1 MTKPQS
7 PRSRPAGSPRA
18 ASEGRDGRSFFSRP
32 KGEAREA
39 PSRERNER
47 VREERPSRDSG
58 RPAPRAS
65 FDAPRGE
72 GRSERGSFGGDRR
85 EGQGRPAPRPSY
97 DAPRGDNRGGPR
109 GDSRGGERGS
119 YGSDSREGQGG
130 RPDSRPSYGNGP
142 RGDSRG
148 GERGSYGSDRR
159 EGQGGRPDSRP
170 SYGNGPR
177 GDSRGGERGSYG
189 SDRREGQGGR
199 PDSRPSYGNGPRGDS
214 RGGERASYGSERREG
229 QGGRP
234 DSRPSYGNG
243 PRGDSRGG
251 ERGSYGSDRREGQG
265 GRPDSRPSYGNGP
278 RGDSRGGERGSYG
291 SDRREGQGGRPDSR
305 PSYGNGPRGDSRGGE
320 RGSYG
325 SDRREGEGQGRP
337 SFDGPRGED
346 RGERGQ
352 YAGSRGGDSSHGH
365 RDQAPQKPQFNR
377 PRQSYAAIRIDQVQ
391 RVLGEILQWT
401 YPADAALSH
410 WLRHHPNLG
419 ARDRSEVAE
428 AVYDVLRHLRR
439 YRQFG
444 ESGVGP
450 ASRRLA
456 ILGLNATLGAEALE
470 EGMDAAEAEWLKRVS
485 QIDLATLPRAVRGSI
500 PDWLDERLAL
510 MDSPETLVEA
520 LNRQASLDLRVNP
533 LKAERDAMLTELQ
546 QSAGRYEPV
555 AMPFSPWGIRMEG
568 RPAINRWPQFEN
580 GSIEVQDEGSQLLA
594 LLVAPRRGEM
604 IIDFCAG
611 AGGKTLLLGALM
623 RSTGRLYAFDVSA
636 ARLARA
642 KPRFA
647 RSGLSN
653 VVPVVIDSENDAR
666 VKRLAGKAQRVLVD
680 APCSGI
686 GTLRRNPD
694 LKWRQ
699 HPEALAELGQL
710 QERILNSAARCVA
723 PGGRLVYATCS
734 LLAEENEVQAER
746 FLASHP
752 DFERLDAAEILGARC
767 ETLKLEGPYVQLR
780 PDVHGTDGFF
790 AAVFERKKKGAAA
803 ETAEAAVAADAD
815 AGVDADVDVKADV
828 EADMPAEAISD
839 EAEAK
844 PVAEPVAQAEA
855 EPVSVGE
862 PADDAKP
869 A

>member
-7 PRSRPAGSPRA
+7 PRSRPAGGA
-18 ASEGRDGRSFFSRP
+18 EGRDGRSFFSRP
-32 KGEAREA
+32 KGDARA
-39 PSRERNER
+39 PAARDSSRDASREDR
-47 VREERPSRDSG
+47 SGG
-58 RPAPRAS
+58 RPT
-65 FDAPRGE
+65 
-72 GRSERGSFGGDRR
+72 
-85 EGQGRPAPRPSY
+85 PRPSY
-97 DAPRGDNRGGPR
+97 DAPRGEG
-109 GDSRGGERGS
+109 RGGERAS
-119 YGSDSREGQGG
+119 H
-130 RPDSRPSYGNGP
+130 
-142 RGDSRG
+142 
-148 GERGSYGSDRR
+148 GSDRR
-159 EGQGGRPDSRP
+159 EGRPSPRP
-170 SYGNGPR
+170 SYDPAR
-177 GDSRGGERGSYG
+177 GEGRGGERASFGSE
-189 SDRREGQGGR
+189 RREGR
-199 PDSRPSYGNGPRGDS
+199 PGPRPSYDAPRGEG

-229 QGGRP
+229 RPGSRPSYDAPRGEGRGGERASYGSERREGRPGPRPSYDAPRGEGRGGERASYGSERREGRPGSRPSYDAPRGEGRGGERASYGSERRP
-234 DSRPSYGNG
+234 DSRPA
-243 PRGDSRGG
+243 
-251 ERGSYGSDRREGQG
+251 YGS
-265 GRPDSRPSYGNGP
+265 SH
-278 RGDSRGGERGSYG
+278 
-291 SDRREGQGGRPDSR
+291 
-305 PSYGNGPRGDSRGGE
+305 
-320 RGSYG
+320 
-325 SDRREGEGQGRP
+325 
-337 SFDGPRGED
+337 GED
-346 RGERGQ
+346 RGGDRGQ
-352 YAGSRGGDSSHGH
+352 RGGQRGGEGGQGGQGGHGH
-365 RDQAPQKPQFNR
+365 APQKPQFNR
-377 PRQSYAAIRIDQVQ
+377 PRQSHAAIRIDQVQ

-410 WLRHHPNLG
+410 WLRNHPNLG

-456 ILGLNATLGAEALE
+456 ILGLAATLGAEALA
-470 EGMDAAEAEWLKRVS
+470 EGMDAAEAEWLQRVS

-500 PDWLDERLAL
+500 PDWLDERLGA
-510 MDSPETLVEA
+510 MDSPDTLIEA

-533 LKAERDAMLTELQ
+533 LKVERDAMLAELQ
-546 QSAGRYEPV
+546 QGAGRYEPV
-555 AMPFSPWGIRMEG
+555 AMSYSPWGIRMEG

-604 IIDFCAG
+604 VIDFCAG

-752 DFERLDAAEILGARC
+752 DFERLDAAEILAARC
-767 ETLKLEGPYVQLR
+767 ENLKLEGPYVQLR

-803 ETAEAAVAADAD
+803 AADEAQASDAGDAPAEEQAD
-815 AGVDADVDVKADV
+815 ATAAD
-828 EADMPAEAISD
+828 EQGQPA
-839 EAEAK
+839 
-844 PVAEPVAQAEA
+844 
-855 EPVSVGE
+855 
-862 PADDAKP
+862 
-869 A
+869 

>member
-7 PRSRPAGSPRA
+7 TRSRLAGSFGA
-18 ASEGRDGRSFFSRP
+18 ATEGRDGRSFFSRP
-32 KGEAREA
+32 KGDARK
-39 PSRERNER
+39 
-47 VREERPSRDSG
+47 
-58 RPAPRAS
+58 PAPRDRSESGDRAR
-65 FDAPRGE
+65 DDRGGDRGGYGQERGE
-72 GRSERGSFGGDRR
+72 ARGGDRNSYGQDRR
-85 EGQGRPAPRPSY
+85 EGQGRPDSRSSF
-97 DAPRGDNRGGPR
+97 GGPR
-109 GDSRGGERGS
+109 GEARGGDRNS
-119 YGSDSREGQGG
+119 YGQ
-130 RPDSRPSYGNGP
+130 
-142 RGDSRG
+142 
-148 GERGSYGSDRR
+148 DRR
-159 EGQGGRPDSRP
+159 EGQGRPDSR
-170 SYGNGPR
+170 SSFGGPR
-177 GDSRGGERGSYG
+177 GEGRGGDRNSY
-189 SDRREGQGGR
+189 SQDRREGQGR
-199 PDSRPSYGNGPRGDS
+199 PDSRSSFGGPRGEG
-214 RGGERASYGSERREG
+214 RGGDRNSYG
-229 QGGRP
+229 Q
-234 DSRPSYGNG
+234 
-243 PRGDSRGG
+243 
-251 ERGSYGSDRREGQG
+251 DRREGQG
-265 GRPDSRPSYGNGP
+265 RPDSRASFGGP
-278 RGDSRGGERGSYG
+278 RGEGRGGDRNSYG
-291 SDRREGQGGRPDSR
+291 QDRREGQGRPDSRSSFGGQRGEGRGGDRNSHGQDRREGQGRPDSR
-305 PSYGNGPRGDSRGGE
+305 SFDSRA
-320 RGSYG
+320 S
-325 SDRREGEGQGRP
+325 S
-337 SFDGPRGED
+337 GPRGE
-346 RGERGQ
+346 
-352 YAGSRGGDSSHGH
+352 YRGGDH
-365 RDQAPQKPQFNR
+365 APQKPQSNR
-377 PRQSYAAIRIDQVQ
+377 PRLSHGAIRIDQVQ

-439 YRQFG
+439 YRQYA

-456 ILGLNATLGAEALE
+456 ILGLNATVGAEPLQ
-470 EGMDAAEAEWLKRVS
+470 EGMDAAEAEWLQRVS
-485 QIDLATLPRAVRGSI
+485 RIDVATLPRAVRGSI
-500 PDWLDERLAL
+500 PDWLDERLSA
-510 MDSPETLVEA
+510 MESPDTLVEA

-533 LKAERDAMLTELQ
+533 LKTERDAMLAELQ
-546 QSAGRYEPV
+546 QSAGRYEPT
-555 AMPFSPWGIRMEG
+555 AMPFSPWGIRMQG

-653 VVPVVIDSENDAR
+653 VVPVVIDNENDAR

-734 LLAEENEVQAER
+734 LLAEENEVQADR

-752 DFERLDAAEILGARC
+752 DFERVDAAEILGARC

-790 AAVFERKKKGAAA
+790 AAVFERKKKAAASGAAEASESA
-803 ETAEAAVAADAD
+803 EDA
-815 AGVDADVDVKADV
+815 K
-828 EADMPAEAISD
+828 
-839 EAEAK
+839 EAEF
-844 PVAEPVAQAEA
+844 AEPVAAEEAGA
-855 EPVSVGE
+855 ETALQEEAGVKD
-862 PADDAKP
+862 PA
-869 A
+869 

>member
-1 MTKPQS
+1 MSKPQS
-7 PRSRPAGSPRA
+7 PRSRPAA
-18 ASEGRDGRSFFSRP
+18 EGRDGRSFFSRP
-32 KGEAREA
+32 KGEAR
-39 PSRERNER
+39 SVQER
-47 VREERPSRDSG
+47 
-58 RPAPRAS
+58 
-65 FDAPRGE
+65 APRGE
-72 GRSERGSFGGDRR
+72 RAAGDR
-85 EGQGRPAPRPSY
+85 EGRPDERRDSRPTPRPSY
-97 DAPRGDNRGGPR
+97 DAPRGEGRGERASFGDRREGSGRPTPR
-109 GDSRGGERGS
+109 PSYEGGRGEGRGGERGS
-119 YGSDSREGQGG
+119 FNSDRREGQG
-130 RPDSRPSYGNGP
+130 RPDSRPSYGSP
-142 RGDSRG
+142 RGEGRG
-148 GERGSYGSDRR
+148 GERGSYNSDRR
-159 EGQGGRPDSRP
+159 EGQGRPDSRP
-170 SYGNGPR
+170 SYGAPR
-177 GDSRGGERGSYG
+177 GEGRGGERGSYN
-189 SDRREGQGGR
+189 SDRREGQGR
-199 PDSRPSYGNGPRGDS
+199 PDSRPSYGAPRGEG
-214 RGGERASYGSERREG
+214 RGGERGSYNSDRREG
-229 QGGRP
+229 QGRP
-234 DSRPSYGNG
+234 DSRPSYGA
-243 PRGDSRGG
+243 PRGEGRGG
-251 ERGSYGSDRREGQG
+251 ERGSFNSDRREGQ
-265 GRPDSRPSYGNGP
+265 GRPDSRPSYGSP
-278 RGDSRGGERGSYG
+278 RGEGRGGERGSFNSDRREGRDGERGSYG
-291 SDRREGQGGRPDSR
+291 SERREGH
-305 PSYGNGPRGDSRGGE
+305 
-320 RGSYG
+320 
-325 SDRREGEGQGRP
+325 GQ
-337 SFDGPRGED
+337 
-346 RGERGQ
+346 
-352 YAGSRGGDSSHGH
+352 
-365 RDQAPQKPQFNR
+365 RDAAPQKPQFNR
-377 PRQSYAAIRIDQVQ
+377 PRLSYAASRIDQVQ

-410 WLRHHPNLG
+410 WLRGHPGLG

-456 ILGLNATLGAEALE
+456 ILGLAATLGTEALQ
-470 EGMDAAEAEWLKRVS
+470 EGLDAAEAEWLQRVL

-500 PDWLDERLAL
+500 PDWLDERLGA
-510 MDSPETLVEA
+510 MESPETLIEA

-533 LKAERDAMLTELQ
+533 LKVERDAMLTELQ

-555 AMPFSPWGIRMEG
+555 AMPYSPWGIRMEG

-699 HPEALAELGQL
+699 HPESLAELGQL

-734 LLAEENEVQAER
+734 LLAEENEVQADR

-752 DFERLDAAEILGARC
+752 DFERVDAAEILAARC
-767 ETLKLEGPYVQLR
+767 DTLKLEGPYVQLR

-790 AAVFERKKKGAAA
+790 AAVFERRKKAATAA
-803 ETAEAAVAADAD
+803 EGEAEAQADAEAPLEEGVDAVESPVAQEVLEPVTAEAS
-815 AGVDADVDVKADV
+815 
-828 EADMPAEAISD
+828 AEASG
-839 EAEAK
+839 EAG
-844 PVAEPVAQAEA
+844 Q
-855 EPVSVGE
+855 
-862 PADDAKP
+862 DKP
-869 A
+869 AS

>member
-1 MTKPQS
+1 MSKPQS
-7 PRSRPAGSPRA
+7 PRSRPAA
-18 ASEGRDGRSFFSRP
+18 AGERDGRSFFSRP
-32 KGEAREA
+32 KGEARAAQERA
-39 PSRERNER
+39 PRPERATGGREGREGRSDERRDSRPTP
-47 VREERPSRDSG
+47 RPSY
-58 RPAPRAS
+58 
-65 FDAPRGE
+65 DAPRGE
-72 GRSERGSFGGDRR
+72 GRGERGSFGGDRR
-85 EGQGRPAPRPSY
+85 EGAGRPTPRPSY
-97 DAPRGDNRGGPR
+97 DAPRGERGAYGSDR
-109 GDSRGGERGS
+109 REGQGRGGERGS
-119 YGSDSREGQGG
+119 FGSDRREGQG
-130 RPDSRPSYGNGP
+130 RPDSRPSYGSP
-142 RGDSRG
+142 RGEGRG
-148 GERGSYGSDRR
+148 GERGSFGSDRR
-159 EGQGGRPDSRP
+159 EGQGRPDSRP
-170 SYGNGPR
+170 SYGSPR
-177 GDSRGGERGSYG
+177 GEGRGGERGSFG
-189 SDRREGQGGR
+189 SDRREGQGR
-199 PDSRPSYGNGPRGDS
+199 SDSRPSYGSPRG
-214 RGGERASYGSERREG
+214 EG
-229 QGGRP
+229 R
-234 DSRPSYGNG
+234 D
-243 PRGDSRGG
+243 G
-251 ERGSYGSDRREGQG
+251 ERGFHGSDRREGQG
-265 GRPDSRPSYGNGP
+265 
-278 RGDSRGGERGSYG
+278 
-291 SDRREGQGGRPDSR
+291 Q
-305 PSYGNGPRGDSRGGE
+305 
-320 RGSYG
+320 
-325 SDRREGEGQGRP
+325 
-337 SFDGPRGED
+337 
-346 RGERGQ
+346 
-352 YAGSRGGDSSHGH
+352 
-365 RDQAPQKPQFNR
+365 RDAAPQKPQFNR
-377 PRQSYAAIRIDQVQ
+377 PRLSYAASRIDQVQ

-410 WLRHHPNLG
+410 WLRGHPGLG

-456 ILGLNATLGAEALE
+456 ILGLAATLGKETLQ
-470 EGMDAAEAEWLKRVS
+470 EGLDPAEAEWLQRVL

-500 PDWLDERLAL
+500 PDWLDERLGA
-510 MDSPETLVEA
+510 MDSPETLIEA

-533 LKAERDAMLTELQ
+533 LKVERDAMLAELQ

-555 AMPFSPWGIRMEG
+555 AMPYSPWGIRMEG

-653 VVPVVIDSENDAR
+653 VVPVAIDSENDAR

-752 DFERLDAAEILGARC
+752 DFERLDAAEILAGRC
-767 ETLKLEGPYVQLR
+767 DNLKLEGPYVQLR

-790 AAVFERKKKGAAA
+790 AAVFERRKKNAAAA
-803 ETAEAAVAADAD
+803 EDATQAAIEADAEALPEEEAEAAVADAD
-815 AGVDADVDVKADV
+815 ETVPASAAADQD
-828 EADMPAEAISD
+828 
-839 EAEAK
+839 K
-844 PVAEPVAQAEA
+844 PSA
-855 EPVSVGE
+855 
-862 PADDAKP
+862 
-869 A
+869 

>member
-1 MTKPQS
+1 MSKPQS
-7 PRSRPAGSPRA
+7 PRSRPAA
-18 ASEGRDGRSFFSRP
+18 AGGRSAEGRDGRSFFSRP
-32 KGEAREA
+32 KGEARAA
-39 PSRERNER
+39 PERAPRPERAASGREGRPDER
-47 VREERPSRDSG
+47 RDS
-58 RPAPRAS
+58 RPAPRPS
-65 FDAPRGE
+65 YEAPRGE
-72 GRSERGSFGGDRR
+72 GRGERGSFGGDRR
-85 EGQGRPAPRPSY
+85 EGSARPTPRPSY
-97 DAPRGDNRGGPR
+97 EGGRGEGRGER
-109 GDSRGGERGS
+109 GAYGSDRREGQGRGGERGS
-119 YGSDSREGQGG
+119 FGSDRREGYG
-130 RPDSRPSYGNGP
+130 RPDSRPSYGAS
-142 RGDSRG
+142 RGEGRG
-148 GERGSYGSDRR
+148 GERGSFGSDRR
-159 EGQGGRPDSRP
+159 EGQGRPDSRPAYDSPRGEGRGGERGSQGSDRREGYGRPDSRP
-170 SYGNGPR
+170 SYGAPR
-177 GDSRGGERGSYG
+177 GEGRGGERGSFG
-189 SDRREGQGGR
+189 SDRREGFGR
-199 PDSRPSYGNGPRGDS
+199 PDSRPSYGAPRGEG
-214 RGGERASYGSERREG
+214 RGGERGSFGSDRREG
-229 QGGRP
+229 FGRPDSRPPYGAPRGEGRGGERGSFGSDRREGFGRP
-234 DSRPSYGNG
+234 DSRPSYGA
-243 PRGDSRGG
+243 PRGEGRDG
-251 ERGSYGSDRREGQG
+251 ERGFQGSDRREGQG
-265 GRPDSRPSYGNGP
+265 
-278 RGDSRGGERGSYG
+278 
-291 SDRREGQGGRPDSR
+291 Q
-305 PSYGNGPRGDSRGGE
+305 
-320 RGSYG
+320 
-325 SDRREGEGQGRP
+325 
-337 SFDGPRGED
+337 
-346 RGERGQ
+346 
-352 YAGSRGGDSSHGH
+352 
-365 RDQAPQKPQFNR
+365 RDAAPQKPQFNR
-377 PRQSYAAIRIDQVQ
+377 PRLSYAASRIDQVQ

-410 WLRHHPNLG
+410 WLRGHPGLG

-456 ILGLNATLGAEALE
+456 ILGLAATLGKETLQ
-470 EGMDAAEAEWLKRVS
+470 EGLDPAEAEWLQRVL
-485 QIDLATLPRAVRGSI
+485 QIDLATLPRTVRGSI
-500 PDWLDERLAL
+500 PDWLDERLGA
-510 MDSPETLVEA
+510 MESPETLIEA

-533 LKAERDAMLTELQ
+533 LKVERDAMLAELQ

-555 AMPFSPWGIRMEG
+555 AMPYSPWGIRMEG

-604 IIDFCAG
+604 VIDFCAG

-636 ARLARA
+636 ARMARA

-653 VVPVVIDSENDAR
+653 VVPVAIESENDAR

-752 DFERLDAAEILGARC
+752 DFERIDAAEILAARC
-767 ETLKLEGPYVQLR
+767 ENLKLEGPYVQLR

-790 AAVFERKKKGAAA
+790 AAVFERRKKTVAAA
-803 ETAEAAVAADAD
+803 EADARADLGAEAPLEEGALALE
-815 AGVDADVDVKADV
+815 GVED
-828 EADMPAEAISD
+828 D
-839 EAEAK
+839 EAA
-844 PVAEPVAQAEA
+844 PITAA
-855 EPVSVGE
+855 S
-862 PADDAKP
+862 DDKP
-869 A
+869 AA

>member
-7 PRSRPAGSPRA
+7 PRSRLAGSFGA
-18 ASEGRDGRSFFSRP
+18 ATEGRDGRSFFSRP
-32 KGEAREA
+32 KGDARK
-39 PSRERNER
+39 
-47 VREERPSRDSG
+47 
-58 RPAPRAS
+58 PAPRDRADS
-65 FDAPRGE
+65 GDRARDDRGGDRGGYGQERGE
-72 GRSERGSFGGDRR
+72 ARGGDRNSYGQDRR
-85 EGQGRPAPRPSY
+85 EGQGRPDSRSSFGGQ
-97 DAPRGDNRGGPR
+97 RGEGRGGDR
-109 GDSRGGERGS
+109 NS
-119 YGSDSREGQGG
+119 YGQ
-130 RPDSRPSYGNGP
+130 
-142 RGDSRG
+142 
-148 GERGSYGSDRR
+148 DRR
-159 EGQGGRPDSRP
+159 EGQGRPDSR
-170 SYGNGPR
+170 SSFGGPR
-177 GDSRGGERGSYG
+177 GEGRGGDRNSYG
-189 SDRREGQGGR
+189 QDRREGQGR
-199 PDSRPSYGNGPRGDS
+199 PDSRSSFGGQRGDARGGDRNSYG
-214 RGGERASYGSERREG
+214 
-229 QGGRP
+229 Q
-234 DSRPSYGNG
+234 
-243 PRGDSRGG
+243 
-251 ERGSYGSDRREGQG
+251 DRREGQG
-265 GRPDSRPSYGNGP
+265 RPDSRSF
-278 RGDSRGGERGSYG
+278 DSRAS
-291 SDRREGQGGRPDSR
+291 SGQ
-305 PSYGNGPRGDSRGGE
+305 
-320 RGSYG
+320 
-325 SDRREGEGQGRP
+325 
-337 SFDGPRGED
+337 RGEH
-346 RGERGQ
+346 
-352 YAGSRGGDSSHGH
+352 RGGDH
-365 RDQAPQKPQFNR
+365 APQKPQSNR
-377 PRQSYAAIRIDQVQ
+377 PRLSHGAIRIDQVQ

-439 YRQFG
+439 YRQYA

-456 ILGLNATLGAEALE
+456 ILGLNATVGAEPLQ
-470 EGMDAAEAEWLKRVS
+470 EGMDAAEAEWLQRVS
-485 QIDLATLPRAVRGSI
+485 RIDVATLPRAVRGSI
-500 PDWLDERLAL
+500 PDWLDERLSA
-510 MDSPETLVEA
+510 MESPDALVEA

-533 LKAERDAMLTELQ
+533 LKTERDAMLAELQ
-546 QSAGRYEPV
+546 QSAGRYEPT
-555 AMPFSPWGIRMEG
+555 AMPFSPWGIRMQG
-568 RPAINRWPQFEN
+568 RPAINRWHQFEN

-653 VVPVVIDSENDAR
+653 VVPVVIDNENDAR

-734 LLAEENEVQAER
+734 LLAEENEVQADR

-752 DFERLDAAEILGARC
+752 DFERVDAAEILGARC

-790 AAVFERKKKGAAA
+790 AAVFERKKKGAGTDAAEAA
-803 ETAEAAVAADAD
+803 ETDL
-815 AGVDADVDVKADV
+815 ADV
-828 EADMPAEAISD
+828 EDPIDATHGAEAVSQAD
-839 EAEAK
+839 
-844 PVAEPVAQAEA
+844 AQT
-855 EPVSVGE
+855 VTVGE
-862 PADDAKP
+862 PAVEDAEEIASDDKKTEVKDP

>member
-7 PRSRPAGSPRA
+7 PRSRLAGSFGA
-18 ASEGRDGRSFFSRP
+18 ATEGRDGRSFFSRP
-32 KGEAREA
+32 KGDARK
-39 PSRERNER
+39 
-47 VREERPSRDSG
+47 
-58 RPAPRAS
+58 PAPRDRAES
-65 FDAPRGE
+65 GDRVRDDRGGDRGGYGQERGE
-72 GRSERGSFGGDRR
+72 ARGGDRNSYGQDRR
-85 EGQGRPAPRPSY
+85 EGQGRPDSRSSFGGQ
-97 DAPRGDNRGGPR
+97 RGEARGGDR
-109 GDSRGGERGS
+109 NS
-119 YGSDSREGQGG
+119 YGQ
-130 RPDSRPSYGNGP
+130 
-142 RGDSRG
+142 
-148 GERGSYGSDRR
+148 DRR
-159 EGQGGRPDSRP
+159 EGQGRPDSR
-170 SYGNGPR
+170 SSFGGPR
-177 GDSRGGERGSYG
+177 GEGRGGDRNSY
-189 SDRREGQGGR
+189 SQDRREGQGR
-199 PDSRPSYGNGPRGDS
+199 PDSRSSFGGPRGEG
-214 RGGERASYGSERREG
+214 RGGDRNSYG
-229 QGGRP
+229 Q
-234 DSRPSYGNG
+234 
-243 PRGDSRGG
+243 
-251 ERGSYGSDRREGQG
+251 DRREGQG
-265 GRPDSRPSYGNGP
+265 RPDSRASFGGP
-278 RGDSRGGERGSYG
+278 RGEGRGGDRNSYG
-291 SDRREGQGGRPDSR
+291 QDRREGQGRPDSRSSFGGQRGEGRGGDRNSHGQDRREGQGRPDSR
-305 PSYGNGPRGDSRGGE
+305 SFDSRA
-320 RGSYG
+320 S
-325 SDRREGEGQGRP
+325 S
-337 SFDGPRGED
+337 GPRGE
-346 RGERGQ
+346 
-352 YAGSRGGDSSHGH
+352 YRGGDH
-365 RDQAPQKPQFNR
+365 APQKPQSNR
-377 PRQSYAAIRIDQVQ
+377 PRLSHGAIRIDQVQ

-439 YRQFG
+439 YRQYA

-456 ILGLNATLGAEALE
+456 ILGLNATVGAEPLQ
-470 EGMDAAEAEWLKRVS
+470 EGMDAAEAEWLQRVS
-485 QIDLATLPRAVRGSI
+485 RIDVATLPRAVRGSI
-500 PDWLDERLAL
+500 PDWLDERLSA
-510 MDSPETLVEA
+510 MESPDTLVEA

-533 LKAERDAMLTELQ
+533 LKTERDAMLAELQ
-546 QSAGRYEPV
+546 QSAGRYEPT
-555 AMPFSPWGIRMEG
+555 AMPFSPWGIRMQG

-653 VVPVVIDSENDAR
+653 VVPVVIDNENDAR

-734 LLAEENEVQAER
+734 LLAEENEVQADR

-752 DFERLDAAEILGARC
+752 DFERVDAAEILGARC

-790 AAVFERKKKGAAA
+790 AAVFERKKKAAASGAAEASESA
-803 ETAEAAVAADAD
+803 EDA
-815 AGVDADVDVKADV
+815 K
-828 EADMPAEAISD
+828 
-839 EAEAK
+839 EAEF
-844 PVAEPVAQAEA
+844 AEPVAAEEAGA
-855 EPVSVGE
+855 ETALQEEAGVKD
-862 PADDAKP
+862 PA
-869 A
+869 

>member
-1 MTKPQS
+1 MSKPQS
-7 PRSRPAGSPRA
+7 PRSRPAA
-18 ASEGRDGRSFFSRP
+18 AGERDGRSFFSRP
-32 KGEAREA
+32 KGEARAAQERA
-39 PSRERNER
+39 PRPERAAGGREGRDGRSDERRDSRPTP
-47 VREERPSRDSG
+47 RPSY
-58 RPAPRAS
+58 
-65 FDAPRGE
+65 DAPRGE
-72 GRSERGSFGGDRR
+72 GRGERGSFGGDRR
-85 EGQGRPAPRPSY
+85 EGAGRPTPRPSY
-97 DAPRGDNRGGPR
+97 DAPRGERGAYGSDR
-109 GDSRGGERGS
+109 REGQGRGGERGS
-119 YGSDSREGQGG
+119 FGSDRREGQG
-130 RPDSRPSYGNGP
+130 RPDSRPSYGSP
-142 RGDSRG
+142 RGEGRG
-148 GERGSYGSDRR
+148 GERGSFGSDRR
-159 EGQGGRPDSRP
+159 EGQGRPDSRP
-170 SYGNGPR
+170 SYGSPR
-177 GDSRGGERGSYG
+177 GEGRDGERGFHG
-189 SDRREGQGGR
+189 SDRREGQG
-199 PDSRPSYGNGPRGDS
+199 
-214 RGGERASYGSERREG
+214 
-229 QGGRP
+229 Q
-234 DSRPSYGNG
+234 
-243 PRGDSRGG
+243 
-251 ERGSYGSDRREGQG
+251 
-265 GRPDSRPSYGNGP
+265 
-278 RGDSRGGERGSYG
+278 
-291 SDRREGQGGRPDSR
+291 
-305 PSYGNGPRGDSRGGE
+305 
-320 RGSYG
+320 
-325 SDRREGEGQGRP
+325 
-337 SFDGPRGED
+337 
-346 RGERGQ
+346 
-352 YAGSRGGDSSHGH
+352 
-365 RDQAPQKPQFNR
+365 RDAAPQKPQFNR
-377 PRQSYAAIRIDQVQ
+377 PRLSYAASRIDQVQ

-410 WLRHHPNLG
+410 WLRGHPGLG

-456 ILGLNATLGAEALE
+456 ILGLAATLGKETLQ
-470 EGMDAAEAEWLKRVS
+470 EGLDPAEAEWLQRVL

-500 PDWLDERLAL
+500 PDWLDERLGA
-510 MDSPETLVEA
+510 MDSPETLIEA

-533 LKAERDAMLTELQ
+533 LKVERDAMLAELQ

-555 AMPFSPWGIRMEG
+555 AMPYSPWGIRMEG

-653 VVPVVIDSENDAR
+653 VVPVAIDSENDAR

-752 DFERLDAAEILGARC
+752 DFERLDAAEILAGRC
-767 ETLKLEGPYVQLR
+767 DNLKLEGPYVQLR

-790 AAVFERKKKGAAA
+790 AAVFERRKKNAAAA
-803 ETAEAAVAADAD
+803 EDATQAAIEADAEVLPEEEAEAAVADAD
-815 AGVDADVDVKADV
+815 ETVPASAAADQD
-828 EADMPAEAISD
+828 
-839 EAEAK
+839 K
-844 PVAEPVAQAEA
+844 PSA
-855 EPVSVGE
+855 
-862 PADDAKP
+862 
-869 A
+869 

>member
-39 PSRERNER
+39 PVRERAER
-47 VREERPSRDSG
+47 GREERPSRDAG
-58 RPAPRAS
+58 RPAPRPS

-72 GRSERGSFGGDRR
+72 GRGERGGFGGDRR
-85 EGQGRPAPRPSY
+85 EGQGQGQGRPAPRPSY
-97 DAPRGDNRGGPR
+97 DAPRGENRGGERGSYGSERREGSGRPDSRPSYGNAPRGENRGGERGSYGSERREGSGRPDSRPSYGNAPR

-119 YGSDSREGQGG
+119 YGSERREGSG

-148 GERGSYGSDRR
+148 GERGSYGSERG
-159 EGQGGRPDSRP
+159 ESQGRPDSRP
-170 SYGNGPR
+170 SYDGPR
-177 GDSRGGERGSYG
+177 GD
-189 SDRREGQGGR
+189 
-199 PDSRPSYGNGPRGDS
+199 
-214 RGGERASYGSERREG
+214 
-229 QGGRP
+229 
-234 DSRPSYGNG
+234 
-243 PRGDSRGG
+243 
-251 ERGSYGSDRREGQG
+251 
-265 GRPDSRPSYGNGP
+265 
-278 RGDSRGGERGSYG
+278 
-291 SDRREGQGGRPDSR
+291 
-305 PSYGNGPRGDSRGGE
+305 
-320 RGSYG
+320 
-325 SDRREGEGQGRP
+325 
-337 SFDGPRGED
+337 D

-352 YAGSRGGDSSHGH
+352 YAGQRGGDAYQGS
-365 RDQAPQKPQFNR
+365 RDQGSREQGAPKPQFNR

-485 QIDLATLPRAVRGSI
+485 QIDLATLPRAIRGSI

-510 MDSPETLVEA
+510 MDSPDTLVEA

-533 LKAERDAMLTELQ
+533 LKVERDAMLTELQ

-555 AMPFSPWGIRMEG
+555 AMPYSPWGIRMEG

-653 VVPVVIDSENDAR
+653 VVPVVIDSENDSR

-699 HPEALAELGQL
+699 HPQALAELGQL

-752 DFERLDAAEILGARC
+752 DFERLDAAEILASRC
-767 ETLKLEGPYVQLR
+767 ETLKLEGPYLQLR

-803 ETAEAAVAADAD
+803 EPAAAGVAVDADLSEDGSQEVLAESGVEAMSVEAEAAEGKPVTEPMADAEAD
-815 AGVDADVDVKADV
+815 TDADT
-828 EADMPAEAISD
+828 EAP
-839 EAEAK
+839 
-844 PVAEPVAQAEA
+844 
-855 EPVSVGE
+855 G
-862 PADDAKP
+862 KP

>member
-1 MTKPQS
+1 
-7 PRSRPAGSPRA
+7 
-18 ASEGRDGRSFFSRP
+18 
-32 KGEAREA
+32 
-39 PSRERNER
+39 
-47 VREERPSRDSG
+47 
-58 RPAPRAS
+58 
-65 FDAPRGE
+65 GE
-72 GRSERGSFGGDRR
+72 GRGERGSVGGDRR
-85 EGQGRPAPRPSY
+85 EGAGRPTPRPSY
-97 DAPRGDNRGGPR
+97 DAPRG
-109 GDSRGGERGS
+109 ERGS
-119 YGSDSREGQGG
+119 YSPDRREGQG
-130 RPDSRPSYGNGP
+130 RPDSRPSYGSP
-142 RGDSRG
+142 RGEGRG
-148 GERGSYGSDRR
+148 GDRGSFAADRR
-159 EGQGGRPDSRP
+159 EGAGRPDSRP
-170 SYGNGPR
+170 SYGAPR
-177 GDSRGGERGSYG
+177 GEGRGGERGSAG
-189 SDRREGQGGR
+189 SDRREGQG
-199 PDSRPSYGNGPRGDS
+199 
-214 RGGERASYGSERREG
+214 
-229 QGGRP
+229 Q
-234 DSRPSYGNG
+234 
-243 PRGDSRGG
+243 
-251 ERGSYGSDRREGQG
+251 
-265 GRPDSRPSYGNGP
+265 
-278 RGDSRGGERGSYG
+278 
-291 SDRREGQGGRPDSR
+291 
-305 PSYGNGPRGDSRGGE
+305 
-320 RGSYG
+320 
-325 SDRREGEGQGRP
+325 
-337 SFDGPRGED
+337 
-346 RGERGQ
+346 
-352 YAGSRGGDSSHGH
+352 
-365 RDQAPQKPQFNR
+365 RDAATHKPQFNR
-377 PRQSYAAIRIDQVQ
+377 PRLSYAASRIDQVQ
-391 RVLGEILQWT
+391 RVLGEVLQWT

-410 WLRHHPNLG
+410 WLRGHPGLG

-456 ILGLNATLGAEALE
+456 ILGLAATLGKEALQ
-470 EGMDAAEAEWLKRVS
+470 EGLDAAEAEWLQRVL

-500 PDWLDERLAL
+500 PDWLDERLGA
-510 MDSPETLVEA
+510 MDSPESLIEA

-533 LKAERDAMLTELQ
+533 LKVERDAMLAELQ
-546 QSAGRYEPV
+546 QTAGRYEPV
-555 AMPFSPWGIRMEG
+555 AMPYSPWGIRMEG

-734 LLAEENEVQAER
+734 LLAEENETQAER

-752 DFERLDAAEILGARC
+752 DFERLDAAEILAGRC
-767 ETLKLEGPYVQLR
+767 ENLTLQGPYVQLR

-790 AAVFERKKKGAAA
+790 AAVFERRKKGAA
-803 ETAEAAVAADAD
+803 TA
-815 AGVDADVDVKADV
+815 
-828 EADMPAEAISD
+828 
-839 EAEAK
+839 
-844 PVAEPVAQAEA
+844 AQAEA
-855 EPVSVGE
+855 GLDAAAEARPEEGAQSADVAVADAEDAIAPVTAG
-862 PADDAKP
+862 ADQDKP
-869 A
+869 VA

>member
-7 PRSRPAGSPRA
+7 PRSRPAGAARA

-32 KGEAREA
+32 KGEARA
-39 PSRERNER
+39 SLQRDNARDDR
-47 VREERPSRDSG
+47 SGGSRDERAGG
-58 RPAPRAS
+58 RPV
-65 FDAPRGE
+65 
-72 GRSERGSFGGDRR
+72 
-85 EGQGRPAPRPSY
+85 PRPSY
-97 DAPRGDNRGGPR
+97 DA
-109 GDSRGGERGS
+109 
-119 YGSDSREGQGG
+119 
-130 RPDSRPSYGNGP
+130 
-142 RGDSRG
+142 
-148 GERGSYGSDRR
+148 
-159 EGQGGRPDSRP
+159 
-170 SYGNGPR
+170 
-177 GDSRGGERGSYG
+177 
-189 SDRREGQGGR
+189 
-199 PDSRPSYGNGPRGDS
+199 PRGDS

-229 QGGRP
+229 RPSPRPSFDPSRGEGRGGDRGSYGSERREGRP
-234 DSRPSYGNG
+234 GPRPSHDA
-243 PRGDSRGG
+243 PRGKGRGG
-251 ERGSYGSDRREGQG
+251 ERGSYGSERREG
-265 GRPDSRPSYGNGP
+265 RPGPRPSYDAP
-278 RGDSRGGERGSYG
+278 RGEGRGGERASYGSERREGRQDTRQSYGSPRGGERG
-291 SDRREGQGGRPDSR
+291 QHA
-305 PSYGNGPRGDSRGGE
+305 GPRGGDGG
-320 RGSYG
+320 
-325 SDRREGEGQGRP
+325 
-337 SFDGPRGED
+337 
-346 RGERGQ
+346 
-352 YAGSRGGDSSHGH
+352 HGH
-365 RDQAPQKPQFNR
+365 GHGGQDRPPKPQFNR
-377 PRQSYAAIRIDQVQ
+377 PRLSHAAIRIEQVQ
-391 RVLGEILQWT
+391 RALGEILQWT

-410 WLRHHPNLG
+410 WLRSHPNLG

-456 ILGLNATLGAEALE
+456 ILGLAATLGADELA
-470 EGMDAAEAEWLKRVS
+470 EGLDAAEAEWLRRVS

-500 PDWLDERLAL
+500 PDWLDERLGA
-510 MDSPETLVEA
+510 MDSPETLIDA

-533 LKAERDAMLTELQ
+533 LKAERDAMLAELQ
-546 QSAGRYEPV
+546 QGAGRYQPV
-555 AMPFSPWGIRMEG
+555 AMPYSPWGIRMEG
-568 RPAINRWPQFEN
+568 RPAVNRWPQFEN

-594 LLVAPRRGEM
+594 LLVGPRRGEM

-653 VVPVVIDSENDAR
+653 VVPVVIDNENDAR

-746 FLASHP
+746 FLAGHP
-752 DFERLDAAEILGARC
+752 DFERVDAAEILAARC
-767 ETLKLEGPYVQLR
+767 ENLKIEGPYVQLR

-790 AAVFERKKKGAAA
+790 AAVFERRKNGAAA
-803 ETAEAAVAADAD
+803 AD
-815 AGVDADVDVKADV
+815 AG
-828 EADMPAEAISD
+828 EAPEAGEAPAGAQD
-839 EAEAK
+839 ESA
-844 PVAEPVAQAEA
+844 
-855 EPVSVGE
+855 
-862 PADDAKP
+862 
-869 A
+869 

>member
-1 MTKPQS
+1 
-7 PRSRPAGSPRA
+7 
-18 ASEGRDGRSFFSRP
+18 SFNS
-32 KGEAREA
+32 
-39 PSRERNER
+39 
-47 VREERPSRDSG
+47 
-58 RPAPRAS
+58 
-65 FDAPRGE
+65 
-72 GRSERGSFGGDRR
+72 DRR
-85 EGQGRPAPRPSY
+85 EGQGRSDSRPSY
-97 DAPRGDNRGGPR
+97 GAPRGEGRGG
-109 GDSRGGERGS
+109 DRGS
-119 YGSDSREGQGG
+119 FNSDRREGQG
-130 RPDSRPSYGNGP
+130 RPDSRPSYGSP
-142 RGDSRG
+142 RGEGRG
-148 GERGSYGSDRR
+148 GERGSYNSDRR
-159 EGQGGRPDSRP
+159 EGQGRPDSRP
-170 SYGNGPR
+170 SYDSPR
-177 GDSRGGERGSYG
+177 GEGRGGERGSFG
-189 SDRREGQGGR
+189 SDRRE
-199 PDSRPSYGNGPRGDS
+199 
-214 RGGERASYGSERREG
+214 
-229 QGGRP
+229 
-234 DSRPSYGNG
+234 
-243 PRGDSRGG
+243 
-251 ERGSYGSDRREGQG
+251 
-265 GRPDSRPSYGNGP
+265 
-278 RGDSRGGERGSYG
+278 
-291 SDRREGQGGRPDSR
+291 
-305 PSYGNGPRGDSRGGE
+305 
-320 RGSYG
+320 
-325 SDRREGEGQGRP
+325 
-337 SFDGPRGED
+337 
-346 RGERGQ
+346 
-352 YAGSRGGDSSHGH
+352 SHGQ
-365 RDQAPQKPQFNR
+365 RDAAPQKPQFNR
-377 PRQSYAAIRIDQVQ
+377 PRLSYAASRIDQVQ

-410 WLRHHPNLG
+410 WLRGHPGLG

-456 ILGLNATLGAEALE
+456 ILGLAATLGTEALQ
-470 EGMDAAEAEWLKRVS
+470 EGLDAAEAEWLQRVL

-500 PDWLDERLAL
+500 PDWLDERLGA
-510 MDSPETLVEA
+510 MESPETLIEA

-533 LKAERDAMLTELQ
+533 LKVERDAMLTELQ

-555 AMPFSPWGIRMEG
+555 AMPYSPWGIRMEG

-699 HPEALAELGQL
+699 HPESLAELGQL

-734 LLAEENEVQAER
+734 LLAEENEVQADR

-752 DFERLDAAEILGARC
+752 DFERVDAAEILAARC
-767 ETLKLEGPYVQLR
+767 DTLKLDGPYVQLR

-790 AAVFERKKKGAAA
+790 AAVFERRKKAATAA
-803 ETAEAAVAADAD
+803 EGEAEAQADAEAPLEEGVDTAETPAAQETLEPVTAEASAEAP
-815 AGVDADVDVKADV
+815 G
-828 EADMPAEAISD
+828 EADQD
-839 EAEAK
+839 
-844 PVAEPVAQAEA
+844 
-855 EPVSVGE
+855 
-862 PADDAKP
+862 KP
-869 A
+869 AS

>member
-1 MTKPQS
+1 MSKPQS
-7 PRSRPAGSPRA
+7 PRSRPAA
-18 ASEGRDGRSFFSRP
+18 EGRDGRSFFSRP
-32 KGEAREA
+32 KGEARGA
-39 PSRERNER
+39 QER
-47 VREERPSRDSG
+47 
-58 RPAPRAS
+58 APRAERAAG
-65 FDAPRGE
+65 DRE
-72 GRSERGSFGGDRR
+72 GRPDERRDS
-85 EGQGRPAPRPSY
+85 RPTPRPSY
-97 DAPRGDNRGGPR
+97 DAPRGEGR
-109 GDSRGGERGS
+109 GERASFG
-119 YGSDSREGQGG
+119 
-130 RPDSRPSYGNGP
+130 
-142 RGDSRG
+142 
-148 GERGSYGSDRR
+148 DRR
-159 EGQGGRPDSRP
+159 EGSGRPTPRPAYEGGRGEGR
-170 SYGNGPR
+170 
-177 GDSRGGERGSYG
+177 GERG
-189 SDRREGQGGR
+189 
-199 PDSRPSYGNGPRGDS
+199 
-214 RGGERASYGSERREG
+214 SYGSERREG
-229 QGGRP
+229 QGRGGERGSFNSDRREGQGRPDSRQSYGSQRGEGRGGERGSFNSDRREGYGRPDSRPSYDSQRGEGRGGERGSFGSDRREGYGRP
-234 DSRPSYGNG
+234 DSRPSYGSQ
-243 PRGDSRGG
+243 RGEGRGG
-251 ERGSYGSDRREGQG
+251 ERGSFGSDRREGYGRPDSRPSHGAPRGEGRDGERGAYGSDRREGH
-265 GRPDSRPSYGNGP
+265 
-278 RGDSRGGERGSYG
+278 
-291 SDRREGQGGRPDSR
+291 GQ
-305 PSYGNGPRGDSRGGE
+305 
-320 RGSYG
+320 
-325 SDRREGEGQGRP
+325 
-337 SFDGPRGED
+337 
-346 RGERGQ
+346 
-352 YAGSRGGDSSHGH
+352 
-365 RDQAPQKPQFNR
+365 RDAAPQKPQFNR
-377 PRQSYAAIRIDQVQ
+377 PRLSYAASRIDQVQ

-410 WLRHHPNLG
+410 WLRGHPGLG

-456 ILGLNATLGAEALE
+456 ILGLAATLGAEALQ
-470 EGMDAAEAEWLKRVS
+470 EGLDAAEAEWLQRVL

-500 PDWLDERLAL
+500 PDWLDERLGA
-510 MDSPETLVEA
+510 MESPETLIEA

-533 LKAERDAMLTELQ
+533 LKVERDAMLTELQ

-555 AMPFSPWGIRMEG
+555 AMPYSPWGIRMEG

-653 VVPVVIDSENDAR
+653 VVPVAIDSENDAR

-699 HPEALAELGQL
+699 HPESLAELGQL

-734 LLAEENEVQAER
+734 LLAEENEVQADR

-752 DFERLDAAEILGARC
+752 DFERVDAAEILAARC
-767 ETLKLEGPYVQLR
+767 DNLKLEGPYVQLR

-790 AAVFERKKKGAAA
+790 AAVFERRKKGEAAA
-803 ETAEAAVAADAD
+803 EGE
-815 AGVDADVDVKADV
+815 
-828 EADMPAEAISD
+828 
-839 EAEAK
+839 
-844 PVAEPVAQAEA
+844 AQAEA
-855 EPVSVGE
+855 PAAAAELTEAGAEAPEEVAALAQADAETPAAQEAGEPVTADA
-862 PADDAKP
+862 PAEAAQDKP
-869 A
+869 AA

>member
-7 PRSRPAGSPRA
+7 PRSRPAGTPRA

-32 KGEAREA
+32 KGDAREA
-39 PSRERNER
+39 PQRERGER
-47 VREERPSRDSG
+47 VREERPGG
-58 RPAPRAS
+58 RPAARPS

-72 GRSERGSFGGDRR
+72 NRGGERGSYSPERR
-85 EGQGRPAPRPSY
+85 EGQGRPDSRPSQGGT
-97 DAPRGDNRGGPR
+97 RGEN
-109 GDSRGGERGS
+109 RGGERGS
-119 YGSDSREGQGG
+119 YNPERREGQGRPDSRPSHGGQRGENRGGERGSYSPERREGQGRPDSRPSYSGPRGENRGGERASFGSERREGQG
-130 RPDSRPSYGNGP
+130 RPDSRPSYGGQ
-142 RGDSRG
+142 RGENRG
-148 GERGSYGSDRR
+148 GERGSYSPERR
-159 EGQGGRPDSRP
+159 EGQGRPDSRP
-170 SYGNGPR
+170 SYGGQR
-177 GDSRGGERGSYG
+177 GENRGGERGSY
-189 SDRREGQGGR
+189 SPERREGQGR
-199 PDSRPSYGNGPRGDS
+199 PDSRPSYGGQRGED
-214 RGGERASYGSERREG
+214 RGGERGSYNSERREG
-229 QGGRP
+229 QGRP
-234 DSRPSYGNG
+234 DSRPSYG
-243 PRGDSRGG
+243 
-251 ERGSYGSDRREGQG
+251 GQ
-265 GRPDSRPSYGNGP
+265 
-278 RGDSRGGERGSYG
+278 
-291 SDRREGQGGRPDSR
+291 
-305 PSYGNGPRGDSRGGE
+305 
-320 RGSYG
+320 
-325 SDRREGEGQGRP
+325 
-337 SFDGPRGED
+337 RGED
-346 RGERGQ
+346 RG
-352 YAGSRGGDSSHGH
+352 GD
-365 RDQAPQKPQFNR
+365 RDHAPQKPQFNR

-456 ILGLNATLGAEALE
+456 ILGLNATLGAQALE

-485 QIDLATLPRAVRGSI
+485 HIDLATLPRAVRGSI
-500 PDWLDERLAL
+500 PDWLDERLSV
-510 MDSPETLVEA
+510 MDSPETLVDA

-699 HPEALAELGQL
+699 HPEALAELGKL

-752 DFERLDAAEILGARC
+752 DFERVDAAEILGSRC

-790 AAVFERKKKGAAA
+790 AAVFERRKKAAA
-803 ETAEAAVAADAD
+803 PDDAEATGAVAAEGDAD
-815 AGVDADVDVKADV
+815 TGMDV
-828 EADMPAEAISD
+828 EAGAAPQADSGADTSTAVEAGPED
-839 EAEAK
+839 EAGKEDKA
-844 PVAEPVAQAEA
+844 
-855 EPVSVGE
+855 
-862 PADDAKP
+862 
-869 A
+869 

>member
-1 MTKPQS
+1 MSKPQS
-7 PRSRPAGSPRA
+7 PRSRPAA
-18 ASEGRDGRSFFSRP
+18 AGERDGRSFFSRP
-32 KGEAREA
+32 KGEARAAQERA
-39 PSRERNER
+39 PRPERAAGGREGRSDERRDSRPTP
-47 VREERPSRDSG
+47 RPSY
-58 RPAPRAS
+58 
-65 FDAPRGE
+65 DAPRGE
-72 GRSERGSFGGDRR
+72 GRGERGSFGGDRR
-85 EGQGRPAPRPSY
+85 EGAGRPTPRPSY
-97 DAPRGDNRGGPR
+97 DAPRGERGAYGSDR
-109 GDSRGGERGS
+109 REGQGRGGERGS
-119 YGSDSREGQGG
+119 FGSDRREGQG
-130 RPDSRPSYGNGP
+130 RPDSRPSYGSP
-142 RGDSRG
+142 RGEGRG
-148 GERGSYGSDRR
+148 GERGSFGSDRR
-159 EGQGGRPDSRP
+159 EGQGRPDSRP
-170 SYGNGPR
+170 SYGAPR
-177 GDSRGGERGSYG
+177 GEGRGGERGSFG
-189 SDRREGQGGR
+189 SDRREGFGR
-199 PDSRPSYGNGPRGDS
+199 PDSRPSYGAS
-214 RGGERASYGSERREG
+214 RGEG
-229 QGGRP
+229 
-234 DSRPSYGNG
+234 
-243 PRGDSRGG
+243 RGG
-251 ERGSYGSDRREGQG
+251 ERGSFGSDRREGQG
-265 GRPDSRPSYGNGP
+265 RSDSRPSYGSP
-278 RGDSRGGERGSYG
+278 RGEGRDGERGFHG
-291 SDRREGQGGRPDSR
+291 SDRREGQG
-305 PSYGNGPRGDSRGGE
+305 
-320 RGSYG
+320 
-325 SDRREGEGQGRP
+325 Q
-337 SFDGPRGED
+337 
-346 RGERGQ
+346 
-352 YAGSRGGDSSHGH
+352 
-365 RDQAPQKPQFNR
+365 RDAAPQKPQFNR
-377 PRQSYAAIRIDQVQ
+377 PRLSYAASRIDQVQ

-410 WLRHHPNLG
+410 WLRGHPGLG

-456 ILGLNATLGAEALE
+456 ILGLAATLGKETLQ
-470 EGMDAAEAEWLKRVS
+470 EGLDPAEAEWLQRVL

-500 PDWLDERLAL
+500 PDWLDERLGA
-510 MDSPETLVEA
+510 MDSPETLIEA

-533 LKAERDAMLTELQ
+533 LKVERDAMLAELQ

-555 AMPFSPWGIRMEG
+555 AMPYSPWGIRMEG

-653 VVPVVIDSENDAR
+653 VVPVAIDSENDAR

-752 DFERLDAAEILGARC
+752 DFERLDAAEILAGRC
-767 ETLKLEGPYVQLR
+767 DNLKLEGPYVQLR

-790 AAVFERKKKGAAA
+790 AAVFERRKKNAAAA
-803 ETAEAAVAADAD
+803 EDATQAAIEADAEALPEEGAEAAVADAD
-815 AGVDADVDVKADV
+815 ETVPASAAADQD
-828 EADMPAEAISD
+828 
-839 EAEAK
+839 K
-844 PVAEPVAQAEA
+844 PSA
-855 EPVSVGE
+855 
-862 PADDAKP
+862 
-869 A
+869 

>member
-1 MTKPQS
+1 M
-7 PRSRPAGSPRA
+7 
-18 ASEGRDGRSFFSRP
+18 
-32 KGEAREA
+32 
-39 PSRERNER
+39 
-47 VREERPSRDSG
+47 
-58 RPAPRAS
+58 
-65 FDAPRGE
+65 
-72 GRSERGSFGGDRR
+72 
-85 EGQGRPAPRPSY
+85 
-97 DAPRGDNRGGPR
+97 
-109 GDSRGGERGS
+109 
-119 YGSDSREGQGG
+119 
-130 RPDSRPSYGNGP
+130 
-142 RGDSRG
+142 
-148 GERGSYGSDRR
+148 
-159 EGQGGRPDSRP
+159 
-170 SYGNGPR
+170 
-177 GDSRGGERGSYG
+177 
-189 SDRREGQGGR
+189 
-199 PDSRPSYGNGPRGDS
+199 
-214 RGGERASYGSERREG
+214 
-229 QGGRP
+229 
-234 DSRPSYGNG
+234 
-243 PRGDSRGG
+243 
-251 ERGSYGSDRREGQG
+251 
-265 GRPDSRPSYGNGP
+265 
-278 RGDSRGGERGSYG
+278 
-291 SDRREGQGGRPDSR
+291 
-305 PSYGNGPRGDSRGGE
+305 
-320 RGSYG
+320 
-325 SDRREGEGQGRP
+325 
-337 SFDGPRGED
+337 
-346 RGERGQ
+346 
-352 YAGSRGGDSSHGH
+352 
-365 RDQAPQKPQFNR
+365 
-377 PRQSYAAIRIDQVQ
+377 Q

-410 WLRHHPNLG
+410 WLRGHPNLG

-439 YRQFG
+439 YRQYA
-444 ESGVGP
+444 ESGVGA

-456 ILGLNATLGAEALE
+456 ILGLNATLGADALQ
-470 EGMDAAEAEWLKRVS
+470 EGMDAAEAEWLQRVS
-485 QIDLATLPRAVRGSI
+485 RIDVSTLPRAVRGSI
-500 PDWLDERLAL
+500 PDWLDERLSA
-510 MDSPETLVEA
+510 MDNPETLVES

-533 LKAERDAMLTELQ
+533 LKVERDAMLTELQ
-546 QSAGRYEPV
+546 QSAGRYEPT

-734 LLAEENEVQAER
+734 LLAEENEVQADR

-767 ETLKLEGPYVQLR
+767 ESLNLQGPYVQLR

-790 AAVFERKKKGAAA
+790 AAVFERKKKGAVADA
-803 ETAEAAVAADAD
+803 SEDAVAEEDVVVEEDFVADEAPAANEAGADA
-815 AGVDADVDVKADV
+815 
-828 EADMPAEAISD
+828 
-839 EAEAK
+839 
-844 PVAEPVAQAEA
+844 VAEDETGVK
-855 EPVSVGE
+855 EPV
-862 PADDAKP
+862 
-869 A
+869 